1 MSEDQQSGDDA
12 GRAGT
17 RETEASRRETSEG
30 TSLSQSIL
38 ELDEVYRALG
48 HPRRRYLC
56 YTLHES
62 DEWSLDELAAKIA
75 AWDYDIDVEDVTDR
89 QRDQVY
95 VDLYHA
101 HVPKLVELGVI
112 RFDEDEETIDAA
124 ETATQV
130 LRALE
135 GMGATLDSNQEAH
148 ARESGGRE

>member
-56 YTLHES
+56 YTLH
-62 DEWSLDELAAKIA
+62 
-75 AWDYDIDVEDVTDR
+75 
-89 QRDQVY
+89 
-95 VDLYHA
+95 A